1 MSVSTVN
8 FRVFFLGSN
17 TKGIWNRFFITTKNQ
32 NRNHLQKQET
42 EIKYIFKIRQ
52 QTGGEYIILR
62 VEELI
67 K

>member
-8 FRVFFLGSN
+8 VRFFLGEAIQREF
-17 TKGIWNRFFITTKNQ
+17 GIDFFITTKNQ